1 MMHSIADWKLAARAL
16 ATVFFAL
23 VLGAAALAQTETGQ
37 IIGKV
42 TDPQGALVPGATVT
56 VKAVNTGA
64 LRNATTNTQGEYT
77 ITNLQPGLYDVSV
90 QATGFATRTQRVEVT
105 VGARVTLETALTIQ
119 AAGET
124 VDIVASGGVEVNTQ
138 NQELSN
144 VVSGNQIR
152 ELPSLTRNPYDFV
165 SLSGNVSPTDTVT
178 TGFTTSRGVGF
189 AINGQRPSST
199 NILLDGGENVNTFDT
214 TVGQSVPLDSVQEFR
229 VITSNFSAEYGRA
242 SGGIVNVATRAGTND
257 FHGTVYEFNR
267 VSRFASNDFN
277 NNANGVPK
285 GRFVRNQFGYSVGGP
300 IFKDKL
306 FFFNSTEWTRVR
318 SSEEVINFVPTPQ
331 LIAAS
336 AAATRTFL
344 NAFPLA
350 TPINGPVLTVRETAR
365 ALGGIDPNTGNYT
378 AAFDPTTNRFTA
390 LGPNVPA
397 FGQVRYRVPSDV
409 GAGFPQN
416 TYQIVTRF
424 DVNFSEKTQFYGR
437 HALESQDFFVGTNA
451 FSPFQGF
458 NTGIEAFNN
467 NILLS
472 LTHSFSPRLVS
483 QTKLA
488 YNRLNQ
494 QQPLGAQAPTP
505 TLYLRSVTTTL
516 NGFSVALPGYLPFN
530 PGLAIP
536 FGGPQNL
543 LQLYQDFNSTFGNHQ
558 FRYGGTF
565 IHIQDNRTFGAFQ
578 NAVETLGPNTAQ
590 ALANLV
596 SGQIVGFQAAIDPRG
611 AFPGQTVT
619 LPVGPPNFSRSN
631 LYNEFALYV
640 QDNWRFRPR
649 LTLNLGLRYDYFG
662 VQHNRNERL
671 DSNFYFG
678 QGSTLQERIRNGR
691 VFIAED
697 SPAGSLWKPDKNN
710 FAPRLGFAWDITGDG
725 KTSLRGGYGIS
736 YERNFGNVTFNV
748 IQNPPNYAVINIVP
762 GSTPGFP
769 AGSLSV
775 TTSNVGPF
783 SGTTGSITLPTTQLR
798 HVREDIGTAYAHFWS
813 LAVERELA
821 PSWVASLQYSGSAGR
836 NLYSIENINRAGA
849 GAVYLGDASPT
860 SRLINQYGNI
870 NTRGKSGYSNYNA
883 LIADLAA
890 SRWRTIGLTFTAR
903 YTYSHSLDNLSSTFS
918 ENNNNFNLGLLDP
931 FNPKLDYGP
940 SDFDVRHRFSFGYN
954 WEVPFEKVGNRFF
967 GGAGSSIARQVFG
980 GWEFTGVFT
989 ARTGQPFSVFDC
1001 TNTNAVSTVCP
1012 RVFATGKLPTG
1023 ARSDPPEIVGTPDS
1037 PVFNRFNFLDLTGL
1051 VTPGFYTNRI
1061 TGNSDFGPYPSNMI
1075 GRNRFRGPGLWNL
1088 NAGLYKRFKF
1098 TETMSLQLRAE
1109 LYNLF
1114 NHANLFIIG
1123 SEADVSSGLVVPA
1136 QRLGRRDLQLAAKFI
1151 F

>member
-1 MMHSIADWKLAARAL
+1 MSHLFADWKLATRAL
-16 ATVFFAL
+16 ATVIFAL
-23 VLGAAALAQTETGQ
+23 VICSTVLAQTETGQ

-56 VKAVNTGA
+56 IKAVNTGA
-64 LRNATTNTQGEYT
+64 TRTATTNTQGEYT
-77 ITNLQPGLYDVSV
+77 ITNLQPGLYDVSI

-105 VGARVTLETALTIQ
+105 VGARVTVETALTIQ
-119 AAGET
+119 ATGET

-165 SLSGNVSPTDTVT
+165 ALSGNVSPTDTVT

-214 TVGQSVPLDSVQEFR
+214 TVGQGVPLDSVQEFR

-257 FHGTVYEFNR
+257 FHGTAYEFNR
-267 VSRFASNDFN
+267 VSRFASNNFN

-300 IFKDKL
+300 VIKDKF

-318 SSEEVINFVPTPQ
+318 SSEEVINFVPTPE

-336 AAATRTFL
+336 SPATRAFF

-350 TPINGPVLTVRETAR
+350 TAINGTVLTVGNVINSLRLTGTTA
-365 ALGGIDPNTGNYT
+365 
-378 AAFDPTTNRFTA
+378 FTS
-390 LGPNVPA
+390 LPSTLPA

-416 TYQIVTRF
+416 AYQIVTRF
-424 DVNFSEKTQFYGR
+424 DFNLSDKTQFYGR

-451 FSPFQGF
+451 FSPYQGF
-458 NTGIEAFNN
+458 NTGIDAFNN

-483 QTKLA
+483 QTKLV

-494 QQPLGAQAPTP
+494 EQPLGDQAPSP
-505 TLYLRSVTTTL
+505 TLYLRSVTTSI
-516 NGFSVALPGYLPFN
+516 NNFSVALPGYLPFN

-543 LQLYQDFNSTFGNHQ
+543 LQLYQDFSSTFGNHQ

-611 AFPGQTVT
+611 AFPGQTVS
-619 LPVGPPNFSRSN
+619 LPVGAPNFSRSN
-631 LYNEFALYV
+631 LYNEYALYV
-640 QDNWRFRPR
+640 QDNWKVRPR
-649 LTLNLGLRYDYFG
+649 LSVNLGLRYDYFG

-678 QGSTLQERIRNGR
+678 QGSTLQERIRNGQ

-697 SPAGSLWKPDKNN
+697 SPVGSLWKPDKNN
-710 FAPRLGFAWDITGDG
+710 FAPRLGFAWDVTGNG
-725 KTSLRGGYGIS
+725 KTSVRGGYGIS

-769 AGSLSV
+769 AGSLPI
-775 TTSNVGPF
+775 TASNVGPF

-798 HVREDIGTAYAHFWS
+798 HVREDVGTAYAHFWS
-813 LAVERELA
+813 LALERELA
-821 PSWVASLQYSGSAGR
+821 PNWVASLQYSGSAGR

-849 GAVYLGDASPT
+849 GAIYLNDTDPT

-883 LIADLAA
+883 LIAELVA
-890 SRWRTIGLTFTAR
+890 SRWRTTGLSFSAR

-918 ENNNNFNLGLLDP
+918 ENSNNFNLGLLDP

-940 SDFDVRHRFSFGYN
+940 SDFDVRHRFAFGYN
-954 WEVPFEKVGNRFF
+954 WEVPFEKVGDRFF
-967 GGAGSSIARQVFG
+967 GGSGGKIRQQVFG
-980 GWEFTGVFT
+980 GWEFTGIFT
-989 ARTGQPFSVFDC
+989 ARTGTPFSVFDC
-1001 TNTNAVSTVCP
+1001 TNTNAVSSVCP
-1012 RVFATGKLPTG
+1012 RVFASTELPTS
-1023 ARSDPPEIVGTPDS
+1023 ARNNPSPDPTIP
-1037 PVFNRFNFLDLTGL
+1037 NRFNFLDLTGL
-1051 VTPGFYTNRI
+1051 VAPGFYTNTI
-1061 TGNSDFGPYPSNMI
+1061 TGNSDFGPYPSSMI

-1088 NAGLYKRFKF
+1088 DAGLYKRFKF

-1123 SEADVSSGLVVPA
+1123 SEADVSSGLSVPA
-1136 QRLGRRDLQLAAKFI
+1136 FRSGRRDLQLAAKFI